1 LHTPT
6 STPGRKQGEKQAA
19 GWNPNI
25 SMVSD
30 NYKDINFKDQDRIS
44 SRKKVDEQNSMYDT
58 FMDFE
63 KDRTI
68 DNELLRL
75 SNQEEPKKLK
85 GIKGFFKNSLN
96 KLKKKKKNEMT
107 PRKGSFDS
115 GAPRT
120 PNLES

>member
-1 LHTPT
+1 M
-6 STPGRKQGEKQAA
+6 A
-19 GWNPNI
+19 
-25 SMVSD
+25 SD
-30 NYKDINFKDQDRIS
+30 NYKDINFKDHDRIS

-75 SNQEEPKKLK
+75 SNQEEPKKLR

-120 PNLES
+120 PNLESSRGTPRQGDTEIGADGMARRQPLR

>member
-1 LHTPT
+1 M
-6 STPGRKQGEKQAA
+6 A
-19 GWNPNI
+19 
-25 SMVSD
+25 SD
-30 NYKDINFKDQDRIS
+30 NYKDVNFKDHDRI

-68 DNELLRL
+68 DHESLRL
-75 SNQEEPKKLK
+75 SNQEEPKKLR

-96 KLKKKKKNEMT
+96 KLKKKKKNETT

-120 PNLES
+120 PNLESSRGTPRQGGTEIGADGIARRQP